1 MSKFK
6 KITVEVE
13 VSESLTTKYLYEVS
27 VPHEEVKDFKKYMS
41 EEEDESDKDIYLS
54 RYERE
59 KINEDIKIWESDIV
73 SVEIKEEILS
83 QERIDL
89 YREIKE
95 RR

>member
-6 KITVEVE
+6 KILVEVE
-13 VSESLTTKYLYEVS
+13 VNETSTTKYLYEVV
-27 VPHEEVKDFKKYMS
+27 VPHKEVEDFKKYMK
-41 EEEDESDKDIYLS
+41 EEDESSKDIYLS
-54 RYERE
+54 GFDRE
-59 KINEDIKIWESDIV
+59 KLNEDIKIWEQDIE

-89 YREIKE
+89 YREIEE

>member
-6 KITVEVE
+6 KIIVEVVVDE
-13 VSESLTTKYLYEVS
+13 TSTTKYLYEVS
-27 VPHEEVKDFKKYMS
+27 VPHKEVEDFKKYMK
-41 EEEDESDKDIYLS
+41 EEDESSKDIYLG
-54 RYERE
+54 RFDRE
-59 KINEDIKIWESDIV
+59 KLNEDIKIWEQDIE

-89 YREIKE
+89 YREIEE